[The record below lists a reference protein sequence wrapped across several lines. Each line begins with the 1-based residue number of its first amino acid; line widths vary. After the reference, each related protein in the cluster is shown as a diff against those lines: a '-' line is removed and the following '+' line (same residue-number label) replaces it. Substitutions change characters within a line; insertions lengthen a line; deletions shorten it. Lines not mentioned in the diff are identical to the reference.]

1 MATIYVEPFQ
11 QSGEILFLLRSA
23 VDGEIAKMEL
33 ALKAAMKQLA
43 PFEKKY
49 HVSSEDFITRMTAED
64 LEHGDDEYISWAGE
78 YKLMLRLKE
87 KLNKLREVSFDDSQL
102 LCSDQIRC

>member
-1 MATIYVEPFQ
+1 MATIHVEPFQ

-23 VDGEIAKMEL
+23 IDGQIAKMEL
-33 ALKAAMKQLA
+33 ALKSAMKRLA
-43 PFEKKY
+43 PFEIKY
-49 HVSSEDFITRMTAED
+49 RVSSEDFITRMTAED
-64 LEHGDDEYISWAGE
+64 LENGDDEYISWAGE

-87 KLNKLREVSFDDSQL
+87 KLDKLREVSFNDSQL

>member
-1 MATIYVEPFQ
+1 MATIHVEPFQ

-23 VDGEIAKMEL
+23 VDGEIAKMEI
-33 ALKAAMKQLA
+33 ALKSAMKRLS

-49 HVSSEDFITRMTAED
+49 RVSSEDFITRMTAED
-64 LEHGDDEYISWAGE
+64 LENGDDEYISWAGE

-87 KLNKLREVSFDDSQL
+87 KLNKLREVSFNDSQL
-102 LCSDQIRC
+102 FCSDQIRC